1 MRVIAISPHE
11 AKFCSVN
18 TQTVKTGCRSV
29 EFGPPFISLFDLVIS
44 LLEHFLSV
52 PSCEDIGLCIRDT
65 LHTTMY
71 SVTAQIHVL
80 IREYMNTHTY
90 SYCRMYMYM
99 YSIFVSKC
107 S

>member
-52 PSCEDIGLCIRDT
+52 PSWLSIPRG
-65 LHTTMY
+65 
-71 SVTAQIHVL
+71 SVDYLRLSPLPAQGCCDGQ
-80 IREYMNTHTY
+80 T
-90 SYCRMYMYM
+90 
-99 YSIFVSKC
+99 
-107 S
+107 